1 MAPFVPESSFQLIW
15 DNGFGS
21 KRQARSS
28 LQAPFGAVRQQPH
41 RKSKMSGYCSC
52 HYCFRFGSGSVA
64 FSAALASLRSL
75 VPGGHKKTLRTTEDR
90 DRGGQSPFTPA
101 SSEAK
106 RESQEGPPF
115 SAAFTSMASKSLP
128 PPIKADGT
136 FLCPSHL
143 TQCVFLP

>member
-21 KRQARSS
+21 KRQARNS
-28 LQAPFGAVRQQPH
+28 LQAPFGAVRQPH

-75 VPGGHKKTLRTTEDR
+75 VPGGHKKTLRRRTETEED
-90 DRGGQSPFTPA
+90 SPPLLL
-101 SSEAK
+101 
-106 RESQEGPPF
+106 PPPKPKEKVKK
-115 SAAFTSMASKSLP
+115 APLSLLLLLP
-128 PPIKADGT
+128 WLPSLFLPPIKADGT
-136 FLCPSHL
+136 FLCPSPL